1 MRCPI
6 IYKSDLV
13 HYVWS
18 LKPSVPKYKIAKMSK
33 SQLYAIW
40 YKNNNKW

>member
-1 MRCPI
+1 MRCPLV
-6 IYKSDLV
+6 YKSDLV

-18 LKPSVPKYKIAKMSK
+18 LNTSVAKSKISKMKK

-40 YKNNNKW
+40 YKNNRKW